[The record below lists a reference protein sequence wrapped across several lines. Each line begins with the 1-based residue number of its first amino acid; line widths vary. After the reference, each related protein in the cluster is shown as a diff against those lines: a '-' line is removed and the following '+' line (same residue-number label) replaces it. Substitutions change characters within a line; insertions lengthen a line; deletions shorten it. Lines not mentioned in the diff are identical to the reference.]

1 MSSPN
6 LGLSALHSHAQLQ
19 PHCKSYI
26 YSNNSCISVLWQ
38 YSVLRSLNKAK
49 IHECMSCWGYLRCIR
64 RMPRSSSLD
73 SRYYLDGHPHS
84 LQARHR
90 HPRLPILPLTSAVQP
105 TSDPLMHCT
114 KILEV
119 IKVKKKSRT
128 PWFEPPGP
136 VAETITLLHALS
148 LLFVSA
154 VIEHWFF

>member
-1 MSSPN
+1 M
-6 LGLSALHSHAQLQ
+6 
-19 PHCKSYI
+19 
-26 YSNNSCISVLWQ
+26 
-38 YSVLRSLNKAK
+38 
-49 IHECMSCWGYLRCIR
+49 
-64 RMPRSSSLD
+64 
-73 SRYYLDGHPHS
+73 
-84 LQARHR
+84 
-90 HPRLPILPLTSAVQP
+90 QP